1 MRIAMLCCLLAG
13 LHHGSGVAIADGTLD
28 SMRQEVEEPN
38 QEKPDKPR
46 RPPRVGFS
54 VTSSDCDDDTDD
66 EPSTAA
72 FKFVTIVATSPWW
85 GPHVALEGEESG
97 AAEFPPAPYTTH
109 EGFLSFD
116 SDQKDTDSW
125 SGRLSIDRSSNFDDI
140 SSLSGRLR
148 IDTSTRFGLDSE
160 WVRLHEDRPGPDDT
174 LSRGDLNLVV
184 RFAQSERAQFHSG
197 IGMNWLTGSGDPDFG
212 FNFTYGADFFP
223 IDPVVVS
230 TTFDLGN
237 VGNATLTHFRSTIG
251 VMTLKRFHVYTGYD
265 YLNIEG
271 NSIHSLLSGIEF
283 WF

>member
-13 LHHGSGVAIADGTLD
+13 LHLCSGVAIAEGTLD
-28 SMRQEVEEPN
+28 SMRQEVEEPKK
-38 QEKPDKPR
+38 EKPDKPR

-54 VTSSDCDDDTDD
+54 VTTSDCDDDTDD
-66 EPSTAA
+66 ELSTAA

-97 AAEFPPAPYTTH
+97 IAEFPAAPYTTH
-109 EGFLSFD
+109 EGFLSLD
-116 SDQKDTDSW
+116 PDRSDTDSW

-174 LSRGDLNLVV
+174 LTRGDLNLAV